1 MLTFDV
7 DLPEL
12 RNHHARRLVDEA
24 GIFGRHRKLL
34 DWHIPRCGADCCP
47 GNDMRLAVCGP
58 HPSIR
63 KLENLWP
70 APRAKI
76 GVVELEVCSIC
87 YHLSECHIGYE
98 VYEDYKLAPVR

>member
-1 MLTFDV
+1 MTRPIVVSSFKID
-7 DLPEL
+7 
-12 RNHHARRLVDEA
+12 
-24 GIFGRHRKLL
+24 
-34 DWHIPRCGADCCP
+34 
-47 GNDMRLAVCGP
+47 
-58 HPSIR
+58 PSIR

-87 YHLSECHIGYE
+87 YHLSECYIGYE

>member
-1 MLTFDV
+1 MRV
-7 DLPEL
+7 AMARL
-12 RNHHARRLVDEA
+12 RLSP
-24 GIFGRHRKLL
+24 LL